1 MASFLALLYKIPL
14 DLYGEEE
21 EEETQNILKEVY
33 TKKATE
39 AASMD
44 MTCFLNLVQ
53 VRFSVSME
61 CGIRSDVGVLFTLP
75 VMMIQI

>member
-14 DLYGEEE
+14 DLYGE

-61 CGIRSDVGVLFTLP
+61 CGIRSDVGVLFTVP